1 MEGQTPYQTSTPEQ
15 TVIHIMHKLPP
26 ESVSDL
32 LDYARFLEF
41 RAAEPCQDW
50 MEAEGEQDDQARAAE
65 QRWDALFAQPAA
77 RQLMRQMAQEAR
89 AEYRAGRTTEIVED
103 ELTQGLPDAT
113 PTSELLAEI
122 RQMIEETR
130 EAVASTVNAGLTL
143 LYWRIG
149 KRINDDVLQ
158 GERAD
163 YGKAI
168 VVTLGKEL
176 EAEFG
181 RGFSSKSLRHMIR
194 FVEAYPDAAIVSALL
209 RQLSWSH
216 FLALIYLKDPLQ
228 REFYTEMCRLERW
241 STRTLQSRIQSMLFE
256 RTALSRKP
264 EQLIAEELDA
274 LRTEDRL
281 TPELVFRDPYLLD
294 FLGLRDSFSEKDL
307 EAAILREIEA
317 FLIELGGGFAFVERQ
332 KRITLDGD
340 DFYIDLLF
348 YHRRLQRLVVVEL
361 KIGDFRPADAGQ
373 MELYLRW
380 LNRYERQPGEES
392 PLGII
397 LCAGKKQEQV
407 ELLELGQSGIHVAE
421 YLTELPSRE
430 VLQQK
435 LHAAM
440 IQARARLAQREA
452 RDA

>member
-1 MEGQTPYQTSTPEQ
+1 M
-15 TVIHIMHKLPP
+15 
-26 ESVSDL
+26 
-32 LDYARFLEF
+32 
-41 RAAEPCQDW
+41 
-50 MEAEGEQDDQARAAE
+50 
-65 QRWDALFAQPAA
+65 
-77 RQLMRQMAQEAR
+77 
-89 AEYRAGRTTEIVED
+89 
-103 ELTQGLPDAT
+103 TQSLPDTT
-113 PTSELLAEI
+113 PAPELLAEI

-149 KRINDDVLQ
+149 KRINDEVLQ

-168 VVTLGKEL
+168 VATLGKEL

-194 FVEAYPDAAIVSALL
+194 FAEAYPDAEIVSALL

-216 FLALIYLKDPLQ
+216 FLALIYLKNPLQ
-228 REFYTEMCRLERW
+228 REFYTELCRLERW

-274 LRTEDRL
+274 LRMEDRL

-317 FLIELGGGFAFVERQ
+317 FLLELGGGFAFVERQ

-348 YHRRLQRLVVVEL
+348 YHRWLRRLVVVEL

-380 LNRYERQPGEES
+380 LNKYERQPGEES

-421 YLTELPSRE
+421 YLTELPPRE
-430 VLQQK
+430 VLEQK
-435 LHAAM
+435 LHAAI
-440 IQARARLAQREA
+440 IQARAQLVQREA